1 MMKIFR
7 QAVLA
12 MLAVVPV
19 VAMAEKRQIERY
31 QPIIDRQ
38 MFGPLPPDF
47 DPDKMPSEV
56 SRGSSSAAEKELTKE
71 QEQLQSAVHFSV
83 INIDRDGKPV
93 VGFTDNS
100 DPKAPVHYYMRVGE
114 SQNGWLVKEADPEKA
129 TMTIVK
135 GEVEVALTLGDN
147 SAKGGGKTSAANA
160 SASGASRTP
169 FGARGGLLGGTLRA
183 RRAAREQAKQEAAQ
197 KSAAE
202 AAEKEAA
209 RQAQVA
215 QEKAEREAERE
226 QQRQQLLAIQEELR
240 KAREDKERAA
250 EENGNGNNDAD

>member
-7 QAVLA
+7 QAAFA

-19 VAMAEKRQIERY
+19 AAMAEKQRIERY

-147 SAKGGGKTSAANA
+147 SAKGGGKTSSANA
-160 SASGASRTP
+160 SAGGASHTP
-169 FGARGGLLGGTLRA
+169 LGARGGLFGGSLSARRA
-183 RRAAREQAKQEAAQ
+183 RRREAEQAEAQ
-197 KSAAE
+197 KREAE
-202 AAEKEAA
+202 QAEKEAA
-209 RQAQVA
+209 RQAQA
-215 QEKAEREAERE
+215 EQEKAEREAERA

-250 EENGNGNNDAD
+250 ENGNGNNDAE